1 MRIFHIITKSK
12 LDRGYQEAKR
22 SIPPG
27 PVKIKGEQECNP
39 VGCEPSAAVSISV
52 CPEGCL
58 PEGCLPKGC
67 VCLGVSA

>member
-1 MRIFHIITKSK
+1 MRISHIITKSK
-12 LDRGYQEAKR
+12 FCKGYQEAKR

-27 PVKIKGEQECNP
+27 PVKINGEQECIP
-39 VGCEPSAAVSISV
+39 VGCVPSAAVSVSV

-58 PEGCLPKGC
+58 PEGCLSKGC